1 MPKFKRWIGFTA
13 ILVLGAGILSGCSG
27 GKDEVANGD
36 EKGESPAKRGNI
48 SSTIYDR
55 GSVPSGMGTIEDNMW
70 SKWINENGPAN
81 VKFTAVPRWES
92 QAKLNVLLA
101 SGSAPDLIFEFG
113 TSIRNTLFDQ
123 KQLLPLDDLIE
134 KNSVEYKALLEKYP
148 QLRKAGTKTDG
159 KLYEVGRINEV
170 YPLTTFFIRED
181 WLTKLNLKAP
191 TTEEEMIEV
200 AKAFSEQDPDGNG
213 VKDTYGIGGLQ
224 FGDTAGMF
232 RYMYNANWVNVDKNN
247 EIMVGPNHM
256 KEATEFKR
264 KLYEAGVVDKD
275 FLTDKDGSK
284 SKQDFLNGKIGM
296 YASMTGDYTGFAAK
310 ELDTLMQNVPGAKLQ
325 AIPLPSTSVGQYTM
339 VWNNPV
345 QMTAVVNARAK
356 DPEAVIKYIDFMAK
370 TETGRTFK
378 NGFEGTHYTKDA
390 NGCLVISDQDK
401 YKNEVSWATD
411 YGMLYSR
418 LEEGKCGY
426 TESLFNEEVPSQK
439 EGLRLF
445 KQARDV
451 YMTDL
456 QVGEGLTHSEH
467 MPQLPKELQV
477 KFNNVTP
484 AVSDTFTRSIIS
496 GSKFTVEQAAAEAQK
511 QWDSGGGKEIEAW
524 YKDWWSKSKE
534 DVLVWSDFYEIY
546 EQQQADFKK

>member
-1 MPKFKRWIGFTA
+1 M
-13 ILVLGAGILSGCSG
+13 
-27 GKDEVANGD
+27 
-36 EKGESPAKRGNI
+36 
-48 SSTIYDR
+48 
-55 GSVPSGMGTIEDNMW
+55 
-70 SKWINENGPAN
+70 
-81 VKFTAVPRWES
+81 
-92 QAKLNVLLA
+92 
-101 SGSAPDLIFEFG
+101 
-113 TSIRNTLFDQ
+113 
-123 KQLLPLDDLIE
+123 
-134 KNSVEYKALLEKYP
+134 
-148 QLRKAGTKTDG
+148 
-159 KLYEVGRINEV
+159 
-170 YPLTTFFIRED
+170 
-181 WLTKLNLKAP
+181 
-191 TTEEEMIEV
+191 
-200 AKAFSEQDPDGNG
+200 
-213 VKDTYGIGGLQ
+213 
-224 FGDTAGMF
+224 
-232 RYMYNANWVNVDKNN
+232 
-247 EIMVGPNHM
+247 
-256 KEATEFKR
+256 
-264 KLYEAGVVDKD
+264 
-275 FLTDKDGSK
+275 
-284 SKQDFLNGKIGM
+284 
-296 YASMTGDYTGFAAK
+296 
-310 ELDTLMQNVPGAKLQ
+310 
-325 AIPLPSTSVGQYTM
+325 
-339 VWNNPV
+339 NNPV

-378 NGFEGTHYTKDA
+378 NGFEGTHYTKDP

-477 KFNNVTP
+477 KFNNVTT